1 MAENVSDIL
10 NRSLYGTSAN
20 VKDFRPALVANCVFN
35 SFLSYTTII
44 LNIVTIHAIRKTASL
59 PKPLRT
65 LLLSLAASD
74 VGVGLLV
81 QPLYISSLV
90 SCLKR
95 KRIDCISNEGVL
107 AVVILFCASSV
118 FNVVT
123 ISVDRFLAV
132 HLHLR
137 YQELV
142 THKRVIAAV
151 ISIWLLSAII
161 SSSVFWDTY
170 IISRV
175 IWLVIMTV
183 CLIVVVTV
191 YWRIYIVLK
200 RHKNQIRG
208 LQIQEVQQGVQ
219 NGDVSNFLKLSQ
231 KKVSSWNILCMYFV
245 LDMLFAFLYFL
256 FFSRGPSFKSNLF
269 KQSSALYKDFVFPQL
284 VFEPSYILLEDETH
298 SSHPHGHN
306 ARHRQ
311 SVQRITFVMRNCCC
325 KYKLLETSRLLSHA
339 DMRT

>member
-10 NRSLYGTSAN
+10 NRSLYGTTAT
-20 VKDFRPALVANCVFN
+20 VKDFRPALIANCVFD
-35 SFLSYTTII
+35 SYLSYTTII
-44 LNIVTIHAIRKTASL
+44 LNIVTIHAIRKTALL

-74 VGVGLLV
+74 VGVGLLA

-90 SCLKR
+90 CSLKR
-95 KRIDCISNEGVL
+95 KRIDCISDEGLL
-107 AVVILFCASSV
+107 AVIIFFCTSSLFS
-118 FNVVT
+118 VVT

-161 SSSVFWDTY
+161 SSSVFWDPL
-170 IISRV
+170 RV
-175 IWLVIMTV
+175 SLKVINFVITTV

-219 NGDVSNFLKLSQ
+219 NGDLSNFLKLR
-231 KKVSSWNILCMYFV
+231 K
-245 LDMLFAFLYFL
+245 
-256 FFSRGPSFKSNLF
+256 
-269 KQSSALYKDFVFPQL
+269 SALGTFYVCILFLICYLPLYILSFLLRALPLNPISLYEAWPYTTTL
-284 VFEPSYILLEDETH
+284 VFLN
-298 SSHPHGHN
+298 SSLNP
-306 ARHRQ
+306 
-311 SVQRITFVMRNCCC
+311 VIYCWKMRPIRRT
-325 KYKLLETSRLLSHA
+325 LM
-339 DMRT
+339 DIMRGIVNRFRE